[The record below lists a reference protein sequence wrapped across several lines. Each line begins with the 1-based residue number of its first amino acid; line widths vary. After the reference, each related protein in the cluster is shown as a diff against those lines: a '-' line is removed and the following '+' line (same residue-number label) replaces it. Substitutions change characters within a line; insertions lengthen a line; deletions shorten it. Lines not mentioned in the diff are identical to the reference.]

1 MTETEPRTSFSFRDI
16 DRNYYIAFTSGL
28 IVLILTIILTAV
40 LRGENTSWLDVVFY
54 PLIIYFIFQQVLSG
68 FGFITGY
75 IPIAQK
81 IINWL
86 QRTAKKKS
94 YSEKDI
100 KKFDKKL
107 DELERKEKREH
118 KRIKSI
124 EKEISKKEAVIKE
137 KRESGSWS
145 ERKIN
150 REEERIE
157 KQIRELKQEE
167 INVDDYYS
175 KEKQEIKD
183 KKSEIRGKFG
193 EKMVRKQEEMDPKR
207 FKLIMLVPIYFM
219 MILGIILSLI
229 SIIRAIIIWPGD
241 EKVANEFLQNIVD
254 ALGVLDLINE
264 YYKGIIAAVFI
275 ITFFIIP
282 AVKLF
287 KNPEIDIAP
296 KILTG
301 RKRRVSDWWKRRIKK
316 DHRTLLVRQF
326 EDIRRYF
333 YDIKQIIGRSLL
345 IPIGLSQLIVAP
357 IGGLSIILG
366 LKSGVKRERLE
377 KYENLLLIMVA
388 CALMGILVASY
399 LVFYAKE
406 LKTIHSII
414 VILMKTVYIAF
425 LIYSFRIFT
434 RSPLADVDEI

>member
-1 MTETEPRTSFSFRDI
+1 MTETEPRTSFSFKEI
-16 DRNYYIAFTSGL
+16 DKSYYIAFTSGL

-145 ERKIN
+145 ERKIR

-167 INVDDYYS
+167 VNIDNHYS
-175 KEKQEIKD
+175 KEKEEIKD

-229 SIIRAIIIWPGD
+229 SIIRAFIVWPGD
-241 EKVANEFLQNIVD
+241 KILANEFLQNVID

-287 KNPEIDIAP
+287 KNPEKDIAP

-345 IPIGLSQLIVAP
+345 IPIGLSQLVVAP

-366 LKSGVKRERLE
+366 IKSGVKRERLE
-377 KYENLLLIMVA
+377 KYENLLLIIVA
-388 CALMGILVASY
+388 CALMGILVAAY

-406 LKTIHSII
+406 LKAIHSII
-414 VILMKTVYIAF
+414 VIIMKTLYIAF

-434 RSPLADVDEI
+434 RSPLAVVDEI